1 MLRLRLRT
9 EMKDGCWGA
18 GEGKDTLKHVELDG
32 QQAASC
38 ERRTRKRRKLGLETI
53 DLRVR
58 YA

>member
-1 MLRLRLRT
+1 
-9 EMKDGCWGA
+9 MKGGCRGV

-38 ERRTRKRRKLGLETI
+38 ECRTRKRRELGLETI

-58 YA
+58 HA